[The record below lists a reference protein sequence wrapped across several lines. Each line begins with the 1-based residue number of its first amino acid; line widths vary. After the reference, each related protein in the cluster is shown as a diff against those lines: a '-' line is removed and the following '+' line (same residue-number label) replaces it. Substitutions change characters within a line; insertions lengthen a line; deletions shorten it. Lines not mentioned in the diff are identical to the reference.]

1 MSDELNW
8 LSAREMTRRF
18 ANGELSPVDVLDATL
33 AQLHAVN
40 PALNAICLLDEPQ
53 GRRLAA
59 ESAERWRRGA
69 PLGPLDGV
77 PVAIKDTAHVA
88 GWPTR
93 IGSHS
98 TPTAPS
104 TEDTPGVAR
113 LREAGAVFFCK
124 TTTPEFGWKGITH
137 GPLTGITR
145 NPWDISRTPGGSS
158 GGSAALVAAGV
169 VPLATGGDGGGSIR
183 IPAAFSG
190 VFGLKA
196 SYGVVPNFLG
206 PMGTLAVYGGLSRDV
221 ADSALLLNV
230 LTRPDARDSFA
241 IPYRGI
247 DYLDGLDGGVAG
259 LRIAWSPD
267 LGFPVADPAV
277 VAGMQPAIDALVK
290 AGADVQKVDLDLS
303 GAQPALEVIWGA
315 SHAALVRDFDGAQLA
330 ALDPGLLRLVVAA
343 QDISAS
349 ELQAAY
355 AEMRALSQTMHAFH
369 QRLRSAADAD
379 HSDHRFRRR
388 HRHAR
393 RRAFPAMVR
402 LDAVDMAVQPHAPAC
417 GLGAVR
423 ICRGLADR
431 LADRGADVQRA
442 EHFSRQPLRRAG
454 LRHRRAAGPCRGWRL
469 TGRRILRTAMD
480 VVPGNV
486 QHAGVAEVVRCFCRR
501 HFGHR
506 FANIIGQAVEDA
518 PGAREETAAPAVVM
532 LSRLRERRE
541 RRTPR
546 SNGRSKRLH
555 RARRPDRQMPRR
567 RQGRARLR

>member
-18 ANGELSPVDVLDATL
+18 ADGSLLPVDVLEATL

-40 PALNAICLLDEPQ
+40 PTLNATCLLDEAQ
-53 GRRLAA
+53 GRRMAT
-59 ESAERWRRGA
+59 ESAERWRRNA

-93 IGSHS
+93 IGSHA
-98 TPTAPS
+98 TPAMPS

-145 NPWDISRTPGGSS
+145 NPWDVSRTPGGSS

-190 VFGLKA
+190 VFGLKP

-221 ADSALLLNV
+221 ADSALLLNI
-230 LTRPDARDSFA
+230 LTQPDARDSFA
-241 IPYRGI
+241 IPDRGI
-247 DYLDGLDGGVAG
+247 DYLEGLDDGVAG

-277 VAGMQPAIDALVK
+277 VAGMQPAIDALIK
-290 AGADVQKVDLDLS
+290 SGADVKEIDLDLS
-303 GAQPALEVIWGA
+303 GTQPTLEVIWAA
-315 SHAALVRDFDGAQLA
+315 SHAALVRDFDGEKLA
-330 ALDPGLLRLVVAA
+330 ALDPGLLRLVLSA

-355 AEMRALSQTMHAFH
+355 AEMRALSQRMQAFH
-369 QRLRSAADAD
+369 QDYDLLLTPTIPITAFAAGIDTPDAA
-379 HSDHRFRRR
+379 RFPQW
-388 HRHAR
+388 
-393 RRAFPAMVR
+393 FDWTP
-402 LDAVDMAVQPHAPAC
+402 LTWPFN
-417 GLGAVR
+417 LT
-423 ICRGLADR
+423 
-431 LADRGADVQRA
+431 
-442 EHFSRQPLRRAG
+442 RQPAASVPCGFVDGLPIGLQIVGPMFSEPAIFRAS
-454 LRHRRAAGPCRGWRL
+454 
-469 TGRRILRTAMD
+469 
-480 VVPGNV
+480 
-486 QHAGVAEVVRCFCRR
+486 RCVE
-501 HFGHR
+501 
-506 FANIIGQAVEDA
+506 QACA
-518 PGAREETAAPAVVM
+518 SGARPG
-532 LSRLRERRE
+532 L
-541 RRTPR
+541 
-546 SNGRSKRLH
+546 
-555 RARRPDRQMPRR
+555 
-567 RQGRARLR
+567 

>member
-8 LSAREMTRRF
+8 LSAREMARRF
-18 ANGELSPVDVLDATL
+18 AKGELSPVDVLEATL
-33 AQLHAVN
+33 AQLHTVN
-40 PALNAICLLDEPQ
+40 PVLNAICLLDEPQ

-59 ESAERWRRGA
+59 ESAERWRRGT

-93 IGSHS
+93 IGSHA
-98 TPTAPS
+98 TAAAPS

-124 TTTPEFGWKGITH
+124 TATPEFGWKGITH

-145 NPWDISRTPGGSS
+145 NPWDVSRTPGGSS

-190 VFGLKA
+190 VFGLKP
-196 SYGVVPNFLG
+196 SYGVVPNFPG

-221 ADSALLLNV
+221 ADSALMLNV

-247 DYLDGLDGGVAG
+247 DYLDGLDSGVAG
-259 LRIAWSPD
+259 MRIAWSPD

-290 AGADVQKVDLDLS
+290 AGADVQNVSLDLS

-330 ALDPGLLRLVVAA
+330 ALDPGLLRLVIAA
-343 QDISAS
+343 QNISAS

-355 AEMRALSQTMHAFH
+355 AEMRALSQKMQLFH
-369 QRLRSAADAD
+369 QGLRSAADAD
-379 HSDHRFRRR
+379 RSHHRFRGRR
-388 HRHAR
+388 RHAR
-393 RRAFPAMVR
+393 RHALPPMVR
-402 LDAVDMAVQPHAPAC
+402 LDAVDMAVQPHPPAC
-417 GLGAVR
+417 GLGALR
-423 ICRGLADR
+423 ICRGSADR
-431 LADRGADVQRA
+431 VADRGADVRRA
-442 EHFSRQPLRRAG
+442 EHPPGQPLRRAG
-454 LRHRRAAGPCRGWRL
+454 LRHRCAAEPW
-469 TGRRILRTAMD
+469 
-480 VVPGNV
+480 
-486 QHAGVAEVVRCFCRR
+486 
-501 HFGHR
+501 
-506 FANIIGQAVEDA
+506 
-518 PGAREETAAPAVVM
+518 
-532 LSRLRERRE
+532 SRW
-541 RRTPR
+541 PR
-546 SNGRSKRLH
+546 PSSTS
-555 RARRPDRQMPRR
+555 
-567 RQGRARLR
+567 

>member
-1 MSDELNW
+1 MADELNW

-18 ANGELSPVDVLDATL
+18 ANGDLSPVDVLEASL
-33 AQLHAVN
+33 AQLQTVN
-40 PALNAICLLDEPQ
+40 PALNAICLLDEPL
-53 GRRLAA
+53 GRRLAE
-59 ESAERWRRGA
+59 ESVARWRRSA

-93 IGSHS
+93 IGSHA

-145 NPWDISRTPGGSS
+145 NPWDTSRTPGGSS

-241 IPYRGI
+241 VPYRGI
-247 DYLDGLDGGVAG
+247 DYLDGLDSGVAD
-259 LRIAWSPD
+259 LRIAWSAD
-267 LGFPVADPAV
+267 LGFPVTDPAV

-290 AGADVQKVDLDLS
+290 AGADVQKVDLEFS
-303 GAQPALEVIWGA
+303 SAQPLLEVIWGA

-369 QRLRSAADAD
+369 QDYDLLLTPTIPITAFAAGIDTPDAA
-379 HSDHRFRRR
+379 RFPQWFDWTPLTWPFNLTRQPAASVPCGFVDGLPIGLQIVGPMFSEPNIFRASR
-388 HRHAR
+388 CVEQACATGAR
-393 RRAFPAMVR
+393 P
-402 LDAVDMAVQPHAPAC
+402 
-417 GLGAVR
+417 
-423 ICRGLADR
+423 GLA
-431 LADRGADVQRA
+431 
-442 EHFSRQPLRRAG
+442 AG
-454 LRHRRAAGPCRGWRL
+454 GY
-469 TGRRILRTAMD
+469 
-480 VVPGNV
+480 
-486 QHAGVAEVVRCFCRR
+486 
-501 HFGHR
+501 
-506 FANIIGQAVEDA
+506 
-518 PGAREETAAPAVVM
+518 
-532 LSRLRERRE
+532 
-541 RRTPR
+541 
-546 SNGRSKRLH
+546 
-555 RARRPDRQMPRR
+555 
-567 RQGRARLR
+567 